1 MTVRREPSPRRA
13 PAAKLWVQVVND
25 FLDNPRRF
33 PRVPARLRVGV
44 SARGDGFQAV
54 TEDLGPGGCLLVSPR
69 PLTAG
74 LALRLAIDAD
84 GANHELLSVAGRVAW
99 VRAEERLRAGVAFDA
114 RQPGAVRPDD
124 WFRRFLAAEPG
135 LASRMVRAP
144 ERLHLDAPLYLLPP
158 PRHIVDFSSEEAELL
173 RRIENGATLRQL
185 FGAQPEGRATLGRPL
200 FSLFE
205 KRALTLAMGQSA
217 PSWQWREV
225 LGRLEEEGV
234 LEARPA
240 EALGGRPPE
249 TSRPPARTAPP
260 PVLRRS
266 ISTPVP
272 GSIPAVHVAPME
284 RLAPAPVVA
293 PRDPVGPAAVPF
305 PSRLVRPPAAQ
316 EAFDKAR
323 ELVAGGDVHGAIG
336 LLRRAIQLSPR
347 DAEIASLL
355 GSLAFRGRQIE

>member
-1 MTVRREPSPRRA
+1 M
-13 PAAKLWVQVVND
+13 VND

-54 TEDLGPGGCLLVSPR
+54 TEDVGPGGCLLVSPR
-69 PLTAG
+69 PLAAG
-74 LALRLAIDAD
+74 LMVRLAIDAD
-84 GANHELLSVAGRVAW
+84 GASHELLSVAGRVAW
-99 VRAEERLRAGVAFDA
+99 VRADERLRAGVAFDA

-158 PRHIVDFSSEEAELL
+158 PRHIVDFTGEEAELL
-173 RRIENGATLRQL
+173 RRLENGATLRQL
-185 FGAQPEGRATLGRPL
+185 ISAMPEGRATLGRPL

-225 LGRLEEEGV
+225 LARLEEEGV
-234 LEARPA
+234 LAPLPQAARPA
-240 EALGGRPPE
+240 EAPRPA
-249 TSRPPARTAPP
+249 ARAPMP

-272 GSIPAVHVAPME
+272 GSIPAVHVAPAE

-293 PRDPVGPAAVPF
+293 PREPAVPVAVPF
-305 PSRLVRPPAAQ
+305 ASRLSRPPAAQ
-316 EAFDKAR
+316 EALDKAR
-323 ELVAGGDVHGAIG
+323 EKVAGGDVHAAIS
-336 LLRRAIQLSPR
+336 LLRRAIHLSPR
-347 DAEIASLL
+347 DPEIASLL